1 MRPSAVEL
9 RRGSRAEARRL
20 RTRTLIVLVSG
31 FVLMTALM
39 TTGGVAGQERAAYAP
54 RVVTAADYA
63 HAEKFLG
70 TAVNSLVVG
79 GTVSATWLPDERL
92 WYRNQ
97 TGDSSEF
104 ILVDPAKR
112 TRAPAF
118 DHAKLAAALSA
129 AAGATYTASRLPFQS
144 IDLSPDGKT
153 VSFNVG
159 TKRYG
164 CDVQGTKCAV
174 TGEATPE
181 AAGRGRG
188 GEGRG
193 GRGGGRGGQAMS
205 SDKKPLAMSPDGKRG
220 VFIRNWNLWLYDA
233 ATKQEKQ
240 LTTDG
245 VENFGYATDNAGW
258 AASERAIV
266 LWSPDSKKVAT
277 FQQDERKVGDMYLV
291 ETKVGHPVL
300 RAWKYPL
307 PGDPDVAML
316 HRVII
321 DVDAARIVRF
331 QMPPDYH
338 RATLG
343 DNFSV
348 SDMKWKPD
356 TSQLA
361 FASTSRDHKQAVL
374 RVADAATG
382 TVRTVFDETVP
393 THFESRTGWEVL
405 WPTNEVIWYS
415 QRDNW
420 GQLYLYDLTTG
431 KLKNQITTG
440 EGPVSQI
447 ARVDEKTR
455 TIWFAAMGREQGQD
469 PYFRHLYRIG
479 LDGKNSASLTPDN
492 GDHAVQIS
500 PSGRYLVDTY
510 STCENPPVAVLR
522 DATGKVLLPLEKA
535 DISKLLAAGWK
546 APIPITVKADD
557 GKTDLYGMMFVPTNL
572 DRTKKYPIINN
583 AYPGPQSGS
592 VGARTF
598 SAARGDRQALA
609 ELGFIVVSIDGMGT
623 PGRSKA
629 FHDDWYGA
637 MGRDN
642 TIPDQVAGM
651 KDLARQYPF
660 IDIDRAAMWGHS
672 GGGFITA
679 DALMRPP
686 YNEFFKVG
694 ISESGNHD
702 QREYEDDWGERYQGL
717 LTKNEKGI
725 DNYEIEANQSQA
737 ANLKGHLLLAHGT
750 MDNNVPPYN
759 TLLVVD
765 ALIRANKDFDL
776 LLLPNQ
782 AHGYG
787 SESNYMMRRRW
798 DYFVK
803 WLLGAEPPKEFKWQ
817 EPATRPTVPMGPGQ

>member
-1 MRPSAVEL
+1 MLPRAV
-9 RRGSRAEARRL
+9 RL
-20 RTRTLIVLVSG
+20 PVRTLVILLAGFLALVP
-31 FVLMTALM
+31 AI
-39 TTGGVAGQERAAYAP
+39 AQERRSEAP

-63 HAEKFLG
+63 RAEKLLG
-70 TAVNSLVVG
+70 PTVTPLVVG
-79 GTVSATWLPDERL
+79 GSVSATWLPDERF
-92 WYRNQ
+92 WYRN
-97 TGDSSEF
+97 TTADGSEF
-104 ILVDPAKR
+104 LLVDTAKR
-112 TRAPAF
+112 TRAPVF
-118 DHAKLAAALSA
+118 DHVKLAAALSA
-129 AAGATYTASRLPFQS
+129 VAGATYKPSQLPFQT

-159 TKRYG
+159 TKRYS
-164 CDVQGTKCAV
+164 CDVQGVKCVEA
-174 TGEATPE
+174 GEATP
-181 AAGRGRG
+181 AGRGAG
-188 GEGRG
+188 GGRG
-193 GRGGGRGGQAMS
+193 GRGGGRGGAPVMS

-220 VFIRNWNLWLYDA
+220 VFIRDWNLWLHDM
-233 ATKQEKQ
+233 ATGQEKQ

-245 VENFGYATDNAGW
+245 VKDFGYATDNAGW
-258 AASERAIV
+258 ATSERAIV
-266 LWSPDSKKVAT
+266 LWSSDSKKIAT
-277 FQQDERKVGDMYLV
+277 FQQDERTVGDMYLV
-291 ETKVGHPVL
+291 ETRVGHPVL

-307 PGDPDVAML
+307 PGDSVVAML

-321 DVDAARIVRF
+321 DIDAGRIIRF

-348 SDMKWKPD
+348 NDLKWSPD

-393 THFESRTGWEVL
+393 THFESRTGWQVL
-405 WPTNEVIWYS
+405 WPTSEVIWYS

-440 EGPVSQI
+440 EGPVTQI
-447 ARVDEKTR
+447 TRVDEKSR
-455 TIWFAAMGREQGQD
+455 TIWFAAMGREKGQD
-469 PYFRHLYRIG
+469 PYFRHFYRIG
-479 LDGKNSASLTPDN
+479 LDGKNYVSLTPDV
-492 GDHAVQIS
+492 GDHGVEIS

-510 STCENPPVAVLR
+510 STCDTPPVVALR
-522 DATGKVLLPLEKA
+522 DGDGKLVMPLEKA
-535 DISKLLAAGWK
+535 DISKLLATGWK
-546 APIPITVKADD
+546 PPIPVTVKADD
-557 GKTDLYGMMFVPTNL
+557 GKTDLYGMMFVPTDL

-598 SAARGDRQALA
+598 AAARGDKQALA
-609 ELGFIVVSIDGMGT
+609 ELGFVVVSIDGMGT

-629 FHDDWYGA
+629 FHDDWYGR
-637 MGRDN
+637 MGQDN

-679 DALMRPP
+679 DAMFRYPD
-686 YNEFFKVG
+686 FFKVG

-717 LTKNEKGI
+717 LTKGPDGK
-725 DNYEIEANQSQA
+725 DNYEAEANQTVA
-737 ANLKGHLLLAHGT
+737 GDLKGHLLLAHGT

-765 ALIRANKDFDL
+765 ALIKANKDFDL

-787 SESNYMMRRRW
+787 TEGNYMMRRRW

-803 WLLGAEPPKEFKWQ
+803 WLLGAEPPKEYKMQ
-817 EPATRPTVPMGPGQ
+817 QPTGGRGGTPPGH